1 MKLIHCAD
9 IHLGS
14 SLNSV
19 LPADKAETRKAE
31 LRRAFAKM
39 LEKGR
44 AAGVKAVLLCG
55 DVFDSDRPFKKD
67 KEFFY
72 NAVKSNEDTDFYY
85 LRGNHDTSASY
96 TEELPNLKTFSPD
109 GWTTYDLGGGLTV
122 SGTEMTGNNA
132 TSLYAQLSLP
142 EGKTNIVMLHGT
154 PGSSVGKDLVCL
166 NKLRQKHISYLALGH
181 IHRRAEG
188 EVESGVPY
196 VMPGCLEGR
205 GFDEDGEKGFYLID
219 TDGGKLSYTFVS
231 NSQRVVR
238 IQETDISA
246 ATSLYD
252 ATKIIRGSVKCERS
266 DIVRV
271 VLTGET
277 DFECD
282 GMEEDVRS
290 ALSDMCW
297 YVDIKDK
304 TRPKLDLTAKE
315 GDLSLR
321 GEFMRLV
328 NGSELSDDMKRAV
341 LVAGIRA
348 LSGREVDV

>member
-1 MKLIHCAD
+1 MRLIHCAD
-9 IHLGS
+9 IHLS
-14 SLNSV
+14 SRFSSRHFV
-19 LPADKAETRKAE
+19 DKSGERKAE
-31 LRRAFAKM
+31 LRNAFVRM
-39 LEKGR
+39 LDYGR
-44 AAGVKAVLLCG
+44 AVGVKAVLLCG
-55 DVFDSDRPFKKD
+55 DVFDSNRPIRED

-72 NAVKSNEDTDFYY
+72 KAIRAFDDMTFYY

-96 TEELPNLKTFSPD
+96 MEELPNLKTFTPD

-122 SGTEMTGNNA
+122 SGIEMTGKNA
-132 TSLYAQLSLP
+132 ASLYASLSLS
-142 EGKTNIVMLHGT
+142 EGKTNIVMLHGA

-166 NKLRQKHISYLALGH
+166 NKLKQKRISYLALGH

-188 EVESGVPY
+188 EIERGVPY

-219 TDGGKLSYTFVS
+219 TDGGKVSYRFVE

-238 IQETDISA
+238 IQEIDISEA
-246 ATSLYD
+246 KDLFD
-252 ATKIIRGSVKCERS
+252 VREIVRGSVKCERS

-282 GMEEDVRS
+282 GMEEDVRA

-297 YVDIKDK
+297 YIDVKDK
-304 TRPKLDLTAKE
+304 TRPKLDLTAAE

-328 NGSELSDDMKRAV
+328 SGSDMDDDMKRAV
-341 LVAGIRA
+341 LIAGLRA
-348 LSGREVDV
+348 LSGREADV